1 MKKLIILS
9 DTHGKKDGL
18 QLLLPKIAENDYV
31 IHLGDGVRETLD
43 LLDEYPDKTYFCAG
57 NCDFAPH
64 FPIDGVLEVEN
75 VRIFYCHGHTYG
87 VKSGLGALIK
97 AAKRND
103 CQVVLYGHTHNARI
117 DEIDGVTLICP
128 GSLQR
133 AAGQGGSYC
142 YLVINSEKITPVI
155 VGESVF

>member
-9 DTHGKKDGL
+9 DTHGKKDGVL
-18 QLLLPKIAENDYV
+18 ALMPRIDENDYV
-31 IHLGDGVRETLD
+31 VHLGDGARETLD
-43 LLDEYPDKTYFCAG
+43 LLDAFPDKTYFCAG

-64 FPIDGVLEVEN
+64 FPTEGVLEVEN

-87 VKSGLGALIK
+87 VKSGLGALVN

-103 CQVVLYGHTHNARI
+103 CQAVLYGHTHNARV
-117 DEIDGVTLICP
+117 DVIDGVTLICP

-133 AAGQGGSYC
+133 IAGEG
-142 YLVINSEKITPVI
+142 V
-155 VGESVF
+155 